1 MSKRL
6 DYEVILRE
14 AGFEK
19 DRIET
24 DHFSVATPLPYVV
37 IIYGKT
43 NPYNADDKTLARVQ
57 NIVVELYTDKKRE
70 PKLIHAVSEVL
81 DRYDIIFET
90 AEDYIESEKTYRVS
104 FYFEEMIE

>member
-6 DYEVILRE
+6 DYEYILRE
-14 AGFEK
+14 AGFAK
-19 DRIET
+19 DHIAT
-24 DHFSVATPLPYVV
+24 DHFSVATPLPYVA

-43 NPYNADDKTLARVQ
+43 EPYNADDKTLARVQ
-57 NIVVELYTDKKRE
+57 NIVIELYGKKRE
-70 PKLIHAVSEVL
+70 PKLIYAISEVL
-81 DRYDIIFET
+81 DKYDIIFET